1 MVDQDPEGP
10 DEERGESEAE
20 REDRKWDDMLQELRV
35 IQTGTQLT
43 AGFLLTLPFQERF
56 EDLSTFQ
63 QRYYLTLVL
72 LAAVVTALVLTPIAI
87 HRRLAGRRI
96 KGRLVASAHIAMQ
109 AVLVTLGMLLVGITA
124 FIFDVVVSGT
134 AALVAAGAIALVLLS
149 LLVAVPRTLVDR

>member
-10 DEERGESEAE
+10 DPERGESEAE

-43 AGFLLTLPFQERF
+43 AGFLLTLPFQQRF

-63 QRYYLTLVL
+63 QRYYLALVL
-72 LAAVVTALVLTPIAI
+72 LAAVVTALVLTPISI
-87 HRRLAGRRI
+87 HRRLAGRRV

-109 AVLVTLGMLLVGITA
+109 AVLVTLGMLLVGITG

-134 AALVAAGAIALVLLS
+134 VALVAAGAVALLLLS
-149 LLVAVPRTLVDR
+149 LLVLVPRSLVD